1 VHIASNDHVYLG
13 LFFVQNAMRFGYVPE
28 EVEFAVHHYEGF
40 DGRYKTPLDFLH
52 REWHERKK
60 MVQNHIGRHTRDR
73 GMADVGIPSFI
84 EARDCLLECAGNIN
98 EAIALCAHRREE
110 KVGICRTWRGDV
122 LHNVCVPVYLN
133 ACSLVCT

>member
-1 VHIASNDHVYLG
+1 
-13 LFFVQNAMRFGYVPE
+13 MRFGYVPE

-52 REWHERKK
+52 QEWHERKK
-60 MVQNHIGRHTRDR
+60 MVQNHIRRHTREK
-73 GMADVGIPSFI
+73 GMADVGTPSFI

-98 EAIALCAHRREE
+98 EAIALCAHRRKE
-110 KVGICRTWRGDV
+110 KVGIHGGGDV
-122 LHNVCVPVYLN
+122 LLNICVATYLD